1 MYAVVKTGGKE
12 YRVTQGDLIRVE
24 KLEGKVGDQVE
35 LKDVLM
41 VSKEGEA
48 QFGTP
53 QLANV
58 VIKGEIV
65 QEGKGEKVLTY
76 KMKRRKNYR
85 RFKGHRQTYTYLK
98 VNFRRREA
106 WHTRKQEEAL
116 ATAGTAPASE
126 WASSDSA
133 GSRFWQETF
142 WSARKGPEFILART

>member
-24 KLEGKVGDQVE
+24 KLEGNVGDQVE

-48 QFGTP
+48 RFGTP
-53 QLANV
+53 HLADV

-98 VNFRRREA
+98 INDI
-106 WHTRKQEEAL
+106 AL
-116 ATAGTAPASE
+116 S
-126 WASSDSA
+126 
-133 GSRFWQETF
+133 
-142 WSARKGPEFILART
+142 

>member
-1 MYAVVKTGGKE
+1 MYAVVKTGGRE
-12 YRVTQGDLIRVE
+12 YRVSKGDLIRVE
-24 KLEGKVGDQVE
+24 KLDGNVGDPVE

-48 QFGTP
+48 RFGTP
-53 QLANV
+53 LLTHV

-98 VNFRRREA
+98 VNEIN
-106 WHTRKQEEAL
+106 L
-116 ATAGTAPASE
+116 G
-126 WASSDSA
+126 
-133 GSRFWQETF
+133 
-142 WSARKGPEFILART
+142 